1 MVSDAVNSMKVY
13 PANFFKNL
21 VSART
26 DHYVDV
32 PVQLIVGTEDPFV
45 RHYVYDAVRNWVPQ
59 LWRRDVNAGQWVPM
73 SHPQVLAQSFVEL
86 VDKLDGRPASRQL
99 LRAQV
104 GRP

>member
-1 MVSDAVNSMKVY
+1 MTLT
-13 PANFFKNL
+13 PL
-21 VSART
+21 VLPGASRA
-26 DHYVDV
+26 
-32 PVQLIVGTEDPFV
+32 PEDPFV
-45 RHYVYDAVRNWVPQ
+45 SHYVYDAVRNWVPQ

-86 VDKLDGRPASRQL
+86 VDKLDGRLPSGQL